1 MDQNMWNFN
10 RKMKNHIQQ
19 EYWKLIWKISTL
31 WKEYTNKIKYCNRF
45 SCICLAKVHWWS
57 HAPNKSITIM
67 LIGFIYLEWS
77 ELIMLASIFNSK
89 EEVLVFNWKLF
100 TIYEVY
106 FLNLLKAGIK
116 IASWSNF
123 VERNSPLKA
132 FSEVKLSRAM

>member
-45 SCICLAKVHWWS
+45 SCISLAKVHWWS

-77 ELIMLASIFNSK
+77 ELIKYIQSRSNDKWIIILLIFYFFYKLAS
-89 EEVLVFNWKLF
+89 
-100 TIYEVY
+100 
-106 FLNLLKAGIK
+106 
-116 IASWSNF
+116 
-123 VERNSPLKA
+123 
-132 FSEVKLSRAM
+132 KLSYLLAMLFPNPMINSLFRIIFAIRLWIFKRYK